1 MRQQQLM
8 RDGAQEEDD
17 NDHFQ
22 NNRMDD
28 DDEGDLNAKGGALVE
43 EAKRLMNEDAG
54 EEQTQ

>member
-1 MRQQQLM
+1 M